1 MASTHEAGLH
11 DQAAGLRRLMASP
24 LSALCTVL
32 SADGRERKPVLVN
45 RLASSMARRG
55 HPVMVLDTAVN
66 AGTAFDARP
75 SLLDVAQ
82 GRAALQDAR
91 VADAEGI
98 AHCRLGAVAVPDE
111 LPALAALLQQ
121 LLAEGVRLLVN
132 TELDRSGQLPLSM
145 LADGDIVVQ
154 LSGSEPAIR
163 SAYDMLRALKA
174 LCGRGTVSLLV
185 TDVDP
190 VRARHVHANLF
201 HAASRYLALPVRS
214 ITAPSA
220 RRAGGVR
227 MASAAGA
234 ATATAATATTAATA
248 ATTAMAA
255 STAPT
260 ATTATTATTSGN
272 RHV

>member
-1 MASTHEAGLH
+1 MASMHEASPH
-11 DQAAGLRRLMASP
+11 DQADGLRRLMASP

-55 HPVMVLDTAVN
+55 HPVMVLDTAAT
-66 AGTAFDARP
+66 AGTACDARP

-82 GRAALQDAR
+82 GRASLEEAR

-98 AHCRLGAVAVPDE
+98 AHCRLGTGASADGAQ
-111 LPALAALLQQ
+111 ALAGLLQQ
-121 LLAEGVRLLVN
+121 LLAEGVRLLVSA
-132 TELDRSGQLPLSM
+132 ELDGNGQLPLAM

-154 LSGSEPAIR
+154 LSGSAAAIR
-163 SAYDMLRALKA
+163 DAYDMLRALKA

-185 TDVDP
+185 TDADP
-190 VRARHVHANLF
+190 ARARHVHANLF

-214 ITAPSA
+214 ITAPQPRRGMSSA
-220 RRAGGVR
+220 TNVTN
-227 MASAAGA
+227 
-234 ATATAATATTAATA
+234 ATNANTV
-248 ATTAMAA
+248 
-255 STAPT
+255 SP
-260 ATTATTATTSGN
+260 SGN

>member
-1 MASTHEAGLH
+1 MASSQEAGLR
-11 DQAAGLRRLMASP
+11 DQADGLRRLMASP

-32 SADGRERKPVLVN
+32 SADGRERKPALVN

-55 HPVMVLDTAVN
+55 HPVMVLDTSAT
-66 AGTAFDARP
+66 AGTACGARP
-75 SLLDVAQ
+75 SLLDVVQ
-82 GRAALQDAR
+82 GRASLEDAR

-98 AHCRLGAVAVPDE
+98 AHCRLGMDADPEGMPAVGE
-111 LPALAALLQQ
+111 LLQQ

-132 TELDRSGQLPLSM
+132 AEIDDSGQLPLPM

-154 LSGSEPAIR
+154 LSGSEIAIR
-163 SAYDMLRALKA
+163 DAYEMLRALKA

-201 HAASRYLALPVRS
+201 HAASRYLALSVRS
-214 ITAPSA
+214 ITAPPL
-220 RRAGGVR
+220 RRAGAPKA
-227 MASAAGA
+227 ASAAGA
-234 ATATAATATTAATA
+234 SLAN
-248 ATTAMAA
+248 
-255 STAPT
+255 
-260 ATTATTATTSGN
+260 TATTSGN

>member
-1 MASTHEAGLH
+1 MASTHDNGLH
-11 DQAAGLRRLMASP
+11 DQAAGLRRLMAAP
-24 LSALCTVL
+24 LAALCTVL

-66 AGTAFDARP
+66 AGTACDVRP

-91 VADAEGI
+91 IADAEGI
-98 AHCRLGAVAVPDE
+98 AHCRLGAVDAPDA
-111 LPALAALLQQ
+111 LPALPALSLLLQQ
-121 LLAEGVRLLVN
+121 LLTDGVRLLVN
-132 TELDRSGQLPLSM
+132 AELDRAGQLPLSM

-154 LSGSEPAIR
+154 LSGSETAIR

-190 VRARHVHANLF
+190 ERARHVHANLF

-214 ITAPSA
+214 ITAPAA
-220 RRAGGVR
+220 RRAASG
-227 MASAAGA
+227 SAANA
-234 ATATAATATTAATA
+234 AK
-248 ATTAMAA
+248 A
-255 STAPT
+255 STANP
-260 ATTATTATTSGN
+260 SGN